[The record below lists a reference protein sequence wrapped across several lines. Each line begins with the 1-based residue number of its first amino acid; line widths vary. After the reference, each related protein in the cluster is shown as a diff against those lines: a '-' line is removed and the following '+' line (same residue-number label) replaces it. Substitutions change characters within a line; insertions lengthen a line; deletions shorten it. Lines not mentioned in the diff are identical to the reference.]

1 MDQNYYPH
9 HPHFA
14 HLHHHPHPQQYL
26 DQYDCQPQEFYIPP
40 PHTAAASSHQVVVCD
55 ATFEEASQQQQQSF
69 ITPTQLNAHHH
80 FANAEEGGPIGW
92 VPPEER
98 GFQHQSAS
106 TNSIASNEVSSIAYP
121 TVDQQQ
127 QQPQFAP
134 TFLGQQPAASTSNW
148 ASQQQPRP
156 APDMGIYQ
164 MAGEAVSFHHEQ
176 QQVQVQV
183 PSSDVI
189 PGPSQPQSTGNIPQV
204 AQQAPPPIGMLASQA
219 VYPSTLLDPS
229 SATSPSIALHHQQ
242 QHSVGG
248 TPGYPQ
254 PAVAQ
259 GYNDVQAQ
267 QHQAHLHEVTSSSQ
281 TNSNL
286 SFSTSSGASSTG
298 TLIAPVPNASS
309 SPSDSLYPVGMYT
322 PCGSS
327 ESMAILN
334 GEITHHQQA
343 AAQVPHQQP
352 HQLYSASGSY
362 EVQSQYLAHQPL
374 PTSARAQTFRS
385 GLSDSTSNFITSP
398 TSSSSTPT
406 HGAVV
411 VQQPQP
417 LAPSRTSSLAA
428 WADVPPTPIVGP
440 EHGPVMGP
448 GVQEYHHHQ
457 PQYHHHHPQYH
468 HHADAVKEEEGALQ
482 VYSPVQ
488 QQQQGQQMMKMEMVG
503 QDAKPLLHQAYAAMK
518 PVSPQAPVMSR
529 SSTDGAIP
537 RVQPQ
542 PLSRSATVPDMSPSA
557 AQRPSVSANAAAAA
571 ALAPTRSVAEFDIA
585 PRPVEAIKASETVR
599 QAAKLHVDVGQA
611 DPNSPT
617 SHEAR
622 LKARSL
628 RRKGSAAPP
637 QHGYSPY
644 HREFAARRG
653 SSASQHD
660 QAEQQQHAHPQQPV
674 VPSSRPTT
682 ALPTDQYGAQRTF
695 IFNPYQDPNA
705 LTAEG
710 GKQGPIPHGVPLPT
724 PGMVTAVVS
733 GAAPVPAQHQTI
745 EFSGGAESMSPD
757 ELAKGK
763 AIDRNA
769 ADAAA
774 MMMGE
779 KKPFLACGFC
789 RQRKIACGQRAPHPR
804 DNEIGEGPRT
814 CNQCARRHI
823 LCSFPSESRRGL
835 RKTKPV
841 TKTIVQEDGSEVTIT
856 IEDEEEIE
864 ELEQPSPSSSKKQ
877 SKSKKKGRGPMEW
890 IIAADAWL
898 ITPAA
903 WAAHKAA
910 QDKKASEGNGS
921 GPSGAQMYQS
931 APLEDSPFS
940 AVQV

>member
-1 MDQNYYPH
+1 M
-9 HPHFA
+9 
-14 HLHHHPHPQQYL
+14 
-26 DQYDCQPQEFYIPP
+26 
-40 PHTAAASSHQVVVCD
+40 CD
-55 ATFEEASQQQQQSF
+55 ATFEEASQQHQQSF
-69 ITPTQLNAHHH
+69 NITPNHHH
-80 FANAEEGGPIGW
+80 FAANAEEGGPIGW

-121 TVDQQQ
+121 TMDH
-127 QQPQFAP
+127 QPQFAP
-134 TFLGQQPAASTSNW
+134 TFQGQQQHQPPAAASTSNW
-148 ASQQQPRP
+148 SSQQQVQPRP
-156 APDMGIYQ
+156 APVMGIYQ
-164 MAGEAVSFHHEQ
+164 MAGEAVSFHQ
-176 QQVQVQV
+176 QVQV
-183 PSSDVI
+183 PSSEVI
-189 PGPSQPQSTGNIPQV
+189 PGPTPQPQSTGNIPQV
-204 AQQAPPPIGMLASQA
+204 AQAPISMLAPQA
-219 VYPSTLLDPS
+219 VYPPTLLDPSS
-229 SATSPSIALHHQQ
+229 SATSPSIAFQQQHHQQ
-242 QHSVGG
+242 LSVGGGGG

-267 QHQAHLHEVTSSSQ
+267 HQAHLHEVTSSSQ
-281 TNSNL
+281 SNSNL

-334 GEITHHQQA
+334 GEITHHQQQS
-343 AAQVPHQQP
+343 AQVPHQQHSQP

-362 EVQSQYLAHQPL
+362 EVQSQYLAHQPPL
-374 PTSARAQTFRS
+374 PTSARAQTFHS

-457 PQYHHHHPQYH
+457 LQYHHLHQQLHPQSQYHHHI
-468 HHADAVKEEEGALQ
+468 DAVKEEEGA
-482 VYSPVQ
+482 YSPVQ
-488 QQQQGQQMMKMEMVG
+488 QQQGQQMKMEMVG
-503 QDAKPLLHQAYAAMK
+503 QDAKPLLAYGAQEHARK

-529 SSTDGAIP
+529 SSTDGAVP
-537 RVQPQ
+537 RVQAQ

-557 AQRPSVSANAAAAA
+557 AQRPSGSTSTIAAAAA

-660 QAEQQQHAHPQQPV
+660 QAEQQHNHAHPHQPV
-674 VPSSRPTT
+674 VPSSRPNT

-705 LTAEG
+705 LTSEG
-710 GKQGPIPHGVPLPT
+710 AKQGPIPHGVPLPT

-733 GAAPVPAQHQTI
+733 GAPVAAQHQTI

-841 TKTIVQEDGSEVTIT
+841 TKTIVQDDGSEVTIT
-856 IEDEEEIE
+856 VEDEEEIE

-910 QDKKASEGNGS
+910 QDKKASDGNGS

-931 APLEDSPFS
+931 ASLEDSPFPGGPS